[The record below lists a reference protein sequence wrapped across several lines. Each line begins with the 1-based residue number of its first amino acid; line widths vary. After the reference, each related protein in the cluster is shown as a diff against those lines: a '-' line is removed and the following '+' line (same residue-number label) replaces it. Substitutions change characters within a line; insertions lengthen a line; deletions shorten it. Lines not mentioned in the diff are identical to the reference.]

1 MASLD
6 TNIII
11 IALPAIASDL
21 HTSLLTLVWI
31 VLGYWLVTAAVLMNL
46 GRLSDMLGRVRL
58 YNLGFI
64 VFTIGS
70 ALCSISQTGEQLM
83 LFRVVQALGAAF
95 LFSNSAA
102 IITDAFP
109 EKERGRA
116 LGLNQVSIVAGSV
129 VGLLFGGL
137 LTSYLGWRS
146 IFWINIPIGLFAI
159 IWSYTKLRELG
170 IIKKEKVDWVG
181 NATLAGGLF
190 LILIGITFSS
200 FGIFSNGNNGFS
212 IYLFVIGGLALIALF
227 VFIEKKVIR
236 PMFDL
241 SLFKIKSFVGGDI
254 AIFLNAIARGALSLI
269 MTFYLQGPL
278 MKLSPLAAGIYLLP
292 VSVAL
297 SICGPISGWA
307 SDRYENGSRILSPIG
322 LFISSIGFFMLTEIG
337 TRVSFNDTLLPLSL
351 IGAGMGI
358 FASPNRALIM
368 SSVPANRRGIAA
380 GTSTTLVL
388 TGSTFSLGLS
398 FLIMTHIMPLGDVE
412 NILLGSF
419 GSENHI
425 NSGNNNNNN
434 NSNSSIVGSLE
445 MDKFVDSIHIIFL
458 VSAILMLIAIVPSVL
473 REEKKQP
480 RSGISG

>member
-21 HTSLLTLVWI
+21 HTSLLTLIWI

-46 GRLSDMLGRVRL
+46 GRLSDMLGRVML
-58 YNLGFI
+58 YNVGFI

-70 ALCSISQTGEQLM
+70 ALCSVSQTGEQLM

-146 IFWINIPIGLFAI
+146 IFWINISTGLFAI

-190 LILIGITFSS
+190 LILIGITFGS
-200 FGIFSNGNNGFS
+200 FGI
-212 IYLFVIGGLALIALF
+212 
-227 VFIEKKVIR
+227 
-236 PMFDL
+236 
-241 SLFKIKSFVGGDI
+241 
-254 AIFLNAIARGALSLI
+254 
-269 MTFYLQGPL
+269 Q
-278 MKLSPLAAGIYLLP
+278 
-292 VSVAL
+292 
-297 SICGPISGWA
+297 
-307 SDRYENGSRILSPIG
+307 
-322 LFISSIGFFMLTEIG
+322 
-337 TRVSFNDTLLPLSL
+337 
-351 IGAGMGI
+351 
-358 FASPNRALIM
+358 
-368 SSVPANRRGIAA
+368 
-380 GTSTTLVL
+380 
-388 TGSTFSLGLS
+388 
-398 FLIMTHIMPLGDVE
+398 
-412 NILLGSF
+412 
-419 GSENHI
+419 
-425 NSGNNNNNN
+425 
-434 NSNSSIVGSLE
+434 
-445 MDKFVDSIHIIFL
+445 
-458 VSAILMLIAIVPSVL
+458 
-473 REEKKQP
+473 
-480 RSGISG
+480 

>member
-21 HTSLLTLVWI
+21 HTSLLTLIWI

-58 YNLGFI
+58 YNVGFI

-146 IFWINIPIGLFAI
+146 IFWINISTGLFAI

-190 LILIGITFSS
+190 LILIGITFGS
-200 FGIFSNGNNGFS
+200 FGIFSNGNNRFS

-241 SLFKIKSFVGGDI
+241 SL
-254 AIFLNAIARGALSLI
+254 
-269 MTFYLQGPL
+269 
-278 MKLSPLAAGIYLLP
+278 
-292 VSVAL
+292 
-297 SICGPISGWA
+297 
-307 SDRYENGSRILSPIG
+307 
-322 LFISSIGFFMLTEIG
+322 
-337 TRVSFNDTLLPLSL
+337 
-351 IGAGMGI
+351 
-358 FASPNRALIM
+358 
-368 SSVPANRRGIAA
+368 
-380 GTSTTLVL
+380 
-388 TGSTFSLGLS
+388 
-398 FLIMTHIMPLGDVE
+398 
-412 NILLGSF
+412 
-419 GSENHI
+419 
-425 NSGNNNNNN
+425 
-434 NSNSSIVGSLE
+434 
-445 MDKFVDSIHIIFL
+445 
-458 VSAILMLIAIVPSVL
+458 
-473 REEKKQP
+473 
-480 RSGISG
+480 

>member
-31 VLGYWLVTAAVLMNL
+31 VLGYWLVTAAILMNL

-83 LFRVVQALGAAF
+83 LFRVIQALGAAF

-159 IWSYTKLRELG
+159 ICSYIKLRELG

-190 LILIGITFSS
+190 LILIGITFGPLESS
-200 FGIFSNGNNGFS
+200 VMAIMDFQ
-212 IYLFVIGGLALIALF
+212 YTY
-227 VFIEKKVIR
+227 
-236 PMFDL
+236 L
-241 SLFKIKSFVGGDI
+241 SL
-254 AIFLNAIARGALSLI
+254 
-269 MTFYLQGPL
+269 
-278 MKLSPLAAGIYLLP
+278 
-292 VSVAL
+292 
-297 SICGPISGWA
+297 
-307 SDRYENGSRILSPIG
+307 
-322 LFISSIGFFMLTEIG
+322 
-337 TRVSFNDTLLPLSL
+337 
-351 IGAGMGI
+351 
-358 FASPNRALIM
+358 
-368 SSVPANRRGIAA
+368 
-380 GTSTTLVL
+380 
-388 TGSTFSLGLS
+388 
-398 FLIMTHIMPLGDVE
+398 
-412 NILLGSF
+412 
-419 GSENHI
+419 
-425 NSGNNNNNN
+425 
-434 NSNSSIVGSLE
+434 
-445 MDKFVDSIHIIFL
+445 VD
-458 VSAILMLIAIVPSVL
+458 
-473 REEKKQP
+473 
-480 RSGISG
+480 

>member
-31 VLGYWLVTAAVLMNL
+31 VLGYWLVTAAILMNL

-70 ALCSISQTGEQLM
+70 ALCSISHTGEQLM

-159 IWSYTKLRELG
+159 IWSYIKLRELG

-190 LILIGITFSS
+190 LILIGITFGS

-254 AIFLNAIARGALSLI
+254 AIFLNAISRGALSLI

-307 SDRYENGSRILSPIG
+307 SDRYRIG
-322 LFISSIGFFMLTEIG
+322 LRFF
-337 TRVSFNDTLLPLSL
+337 
-351 IGAGMGI
+351 
-358 FASPNRALIM
+358 
-368 SSVPANRRGIAA
+368 
-380 GTSTTLVL
+380 
-388 TGSTFSLGLS
+388 
-398 FLIMTHIMPLGDVE
+398 FL
-412 NILLGSF
+412 F
-419 GSENHI
+419 GC
-425 NSGNNNNNN
+425 
-434 NSNSSIVGSLE
+434 L
-445 MDKFVDSIHIIFL
+445 FF
-458 VSAILMLIAIVPSVL
+458 
-473 REEKKQP
+473 
-480 RSGISG
+480 

>member
-170 IIKKEKVDWVG
+170 I
-181 NATLAGGLF
+181 
-190 LILIGITFSS
+190 
-200 FGIFSNGNNGFS
+200 
-212 IYLFVIGGLALIALF
+212 
-227 VFIEKKVIR
+227 
-236 PMFDL
+236 
-241 SLFKIKSFVGGDI
+241 
-254 AIFLNAIARGALSLI
+254 
-269 MTFYLQGPL
+269 
-278 MKLSPLAAGIYLLP
+278 
-292 VSVAL
+292 
-297 SICGPISGWA
+297 
-307 SDRYENGSRILSPIG
+307 
-322 LFISSIGFFMLTEIG
+322 
-337 TRVSFNDTLLPLSL
+337 
-351 IGAGMGI
+351 
-358 FASPNRALIM
+358 
-368 SSVPANRRGIAA
+368 
-380 GTSTTLVL
+380 
-388 TGSTFSLGLS
+388 
-398 FLIMTHIMPLGDVE
+398 
-412 NILLGSF
+412 
-419 GSENHI
+419 
-425 NSGNNNNNN
+425 
-434 NSNSSIVGSLE
+434 
-445 MDKFVDSIHIIFL
+445 
-458 VSAILMLIAIVPSVL
+458 
-473 REEKKQP
+473 
-480 RSGISG
+480 